1 MLKVCLVVSVF
12 ILGLCSFQVAN
23 TYNYLAQIV
32 SEVDNSVRAGVWSF
46 AGWQLIIL
54 SFALALGFIIHS
66 RKK

>member
-23 TYNYLAQIV
+23 TYDYLAKILNNVNDSV
-32 SEVDNSVRAGVWSF
+32 SAGVWFF

-54 SFALALGFIIHS
+54 SFALALGFIIYS
-66 RKK
+66 RKR